1 MKINNKGF
9 AFTTM
14 IYGILALMTLILYA
28 ILNIEKSSSD
38 AAYYYSEGILNE
50 LNNCVFEEITL
61 ENCYSLA
68 EGDCDVRAYNEC
80 LGIAGDEASETGVI
94 ISEVIKEKFNAGA
107 SDIQKDPTDSKR
119 YIYVGNNPNNYIYYS
134 GRLWRIISVE
144 PDGNLK
150 LIDYTFDE
158 SRAWDLNSD
167 KNWDVSSIKNYL
179 NNDYL
184 TKISD
189 RTKMISGKWIYTM
202 ISKNESLSGKLSINE
217 FNAQQIA
224 QEKTNGT
231 YAQVGL
237 LSIGDYIKATTKSNC
252 RNEMIGTEG
261 CISWLSEYTGWT
273 INVDRDLVSSSKAF
287 YFSNNSSIA
296 EQSTLEVNSFYPVIF
311 IDRNSMYLKGDGT
324 IDNYYALK

>member
-14 IYGILALMTLILYA
+14 IYGTLALMTLILYA
-28 ILNIEKSSSD
+28 ILSIEKSSSD
-38 AAYYYSEGILNE
+38 AAYYYGEGILNE

-68 EGDCDVRAYNEC
+68 EGECDVRAYKEC
-80 LGIAGDEASETGVI
+80 LGIASDEATEAGLI
-94 ISEVIKEKFNAGA
+94 ISEVIKDKFDAGA
-107 SDIQKDPTDSKR
+107 SDIQRDPTDNKR

-150 LIDYTFDE
+150 LLDYTFDE
-158 SRAWDLNSD
+158 SRSWDLSTD
-167 KNWDVSSIKNYL
+167 KKWDISSLKNYL

-184 TKISD
+184 TKIAD
-189 RTKMISGKWIYTM
+189 KTKMISGKWIYTLV
-202 ISKNESLSGKLSINE
+202 SKTESLSGKVSINE
-217 FNAQQIA
+217 FTA
-224 QEKTNGT
+224 QEKGQEKTSSL

-237 LSIGDYIKATTKSNC
+237 LSIGDYIKATTNNSC

-261 CISWLSEYTGWT
+261 CISWLSQYPGWT
-273 INVDRDLVSSSKAF
+273 INIDKDLVNRSYAF
-287 YFSNNSSIA
+287 YFNNSSSIA
-296 EQSTLEVNSFYPVIF
+296 EQSTMEVNDFYPVIF
-311 IDRNSMYLKGDGT
+311 IDRNSMYLKGEGT
-324 IDNYYALK
+324 IDDYYALK